1 MYSFKKKILCL
12 TVRFYASIRVGQGG
26 SGIPVYPKKIRQNT
40 QKYPKFIQICPKLYP
55 GILYTWNSKKLIC
68 RIPDL
73 KSPCIPYTQ
82 KPWPTLIYELG
93 FCQADVYDLR
103 FPFSPKFRK
112 FRLEIKWKGLFGI
125 TFEGSLI
132 SVGKRPMSISLPL
145 DLYYESNTYPWGPH
159 RPCVVQT
166 NLILIGT
173 HNTSLQHLTSPGSSY
188 ASINVDLR
196 GGRAITGDF
205 FGVKCPPPGTSYM
218 VKREQIPTPST

>member
-1 MYSFKKKILCL
+1 MLLSM
-12 TVRFYASIRVGQGG
+12 V
-26 SGIPVYPKKIRQNT
+26 
-40 QKYPKFIQICPKLYP
+40 CP
-55 GILYTWNSKKLIC
+55 
-68 RIPDL
+68 
-73 KSPCIPYTQ
+73 
-82 KPWPTLIYELG
+82 E
-93 FCQADVYDLR
+93 DVYGRR

-112 FRLEIKWKGLFGI
+112 FRLEIKWNGPFRFGSTVLFGI

-145 DLYYESNTYPWGPH
+145 DLYYESNTYPWGPQ
-159 RPCVVQT
+159 RPCLVQT

-173 HNTSLQHLTSPGSSY
+173 HNTSLQHLASPGSSY
-188 ASINVDLR
+188 ASINVNLR